1 MKRII
6 GLNLVV
12 LLIFVVSAPSVSNVC
27 YHSSPLAGTAWVQK
41 QKLFASDGSAGD
53 MFGGSVSISGY
64 FAIVGA
70 YGDDDKG
77 DYSGSAYI
85 FKWDGTSWIQQQ
97 KLTALDGA
105 SYNEFGSSVSI
116 SGDFAIVGAHWDNDK
131 GSDSGSAYIFR
142 REDTNWVQQ
151 QKLLASDG
159 AAGDMFGGSVSI
171 SGDYAIVGA
180 YADDDKGSR
189 SGSAYIF
196 KWDGTSWS
204 QQQKL
209 TALDGA
215 SYNDFGSSV
224 SISGDLAIIG
234 ADGDNDKGTE
244 SGSAYIFRR
253 EDTSWVEQEKLLASD
268 GSTGDWFGRSVSIS
282 ADFAIVGALFD
293 DDKGNS
299 SGSAYIFKREG
310 ETWIQWQKLTA
321 ADGSEDDSFGSSV
334 SISGDF
340 AIVGALGDDDK
351 GNSSGSAYIF
361 KWDGTS
367 WIQQQKL
374 AAADGATYDKFGRS
388 VSISGNFAIV
398 GALGD
403 DDKGDYSGSAYVFG
417 LDWHVDGVNGDDNN
431 DGRSPETAF
440 ATIQKGIN
448 SAEND
453 EIVLVYPGVY
463 NETID
468 FLGKAITVQSAE
480 DAAILQAQDYFAV
493 LFCSG
498 EGPGSIL
505 KNFVIENSFMAI
517 FIDGSS
523 PTITN
528 VTIVDNGFGIA
539 AYTGS
544 QPNISNS
551 IFWNNIF
558 GDLFGCQATYSCV
571 QNGCLGPGNLDIDP
585 RFADPEG
592 GDYHLQSKTGRYW
605 PQYDVWILDE
615 AFSPCIDGGDPNAA
629 YHSEPMPN
637 GGRVNMGAY
646 GGTAY
651 ASKKEMRWLHSDTN
665 KDGWVN
671 MMDFAMI
678 ALDWLRYE
686 PGTSNLPPEV
696 SIIKPH
702 EGDIFPPWESERGII
717 EIEADAWDSDGSVE
731 WVEFLVN
738 GDVIG
743 EDNNGADGW
752 TTEWQ
757 DPAGGN
763 YSLTAEATDDD
774 GESTTS
780 SAVEIRVGGAPR

>member
-1 MKRII
+1 MKRLII
-6 GLNLVV
+6 LNFIV
-12 LLIFVVSAPSVSNVC
+12 LLIIASSAPAATRLVPGEYPTIQAAIDDCNN
-27 YHSSPLAGTAWVQK
+27 
-41 QKLFASDGSAGD
+41 GD
-53 MFGGSVSISGY
+53 VV
-64 FAIVGA
+64 AV
-70 YGDDDKG
+70 
-77 DYSGSAYI
+77 
-85 FKWDGTSWIQQQ
+85 
-97 KLTALDGA
+97 
-105 SYNEFGSSVSI
+105 
-116 SGDFAIVGAHWDNDK
+116 
-131 GSDSGSAYIFR
+131 
-142 REDTNWVQQ
+142 
-151 QKLLASDG
+151 
-159 AAGDMFGGSVSI
+159 
-171 SGDYAIVGA
+171 
-180 YADDDKGSR
+180 
-189 SGSAYIF
+189 
-196 KWDGTSWS
+196 
-204 QQQKL
+204 
-209 TALDGA
+209 
-215 SYNDFGSSV
+215 
-224 SISGDLAIIG
+224 
-234 ADGDNDKGTE
+234 ADGIYTGDGNRDIDFLGKAITVKSINGPDDCIIDCNGTE
-244 SGSAYIFRR
+244 SDPHRGFYFHSG
-253 EDTSWVEQEKLLASD
+253 EDAKSVVEGFTITNAGAETFYGGAIYCRQSSPTINKCTINAS
-268 GSTGDWFGRSVSIS
+268 I
-282 ADFAIVGALFD
+282 
-293 DDKGNS
+293 
-299 SGSAYIFKREG
+299 
-310 ETWIQWQKLTA
+310 
-321 ADGSEDDSFGSSV
+321 
-334 SISGDF
+334 
-340 AIVGALGDDDK
+340 
-351 GNSSGSAYIF
+351 
-361 KWDGTS
+361 
-367 WIQQQKL
+367 
-374 AAADGATYDKFGRS
+374 AAAGGGIYCYESNPTIGNCTITGNTGGHRGSGGISCGASNPTISNCIINGNVASIGGGIFCRDAS
-388 VSISGNFAIV
+388 NPLIINCTISGNTTSGNGGGIYCLDTSSPTIANCILWGNMASESNQIAV
-398 GALGD
+398 GHPYYSGENVLTVNYSNVQGGQD
-403 DDKGDYSGSAYVFG
+403 DVYIKPGCVLNWGEGNIDADPLFVDANNGDYRLRNSSPCINAGTNNPQGCLSETDLDGGPRIVNRIVDMGAYEFG
-417 LDWHVDGVNGDDNN
+417 HIWYVDMVNGDDNN
-431 DGRSPETAF
+431 DGLSPEMAF
-440 ATIQKGIN
+440 ATIQKGIDL
-448 SAEND
+448 AMD
-453 EIVLVYPGVY
+453 GEIVSVFPGVY

-468 FLGKAITVQSAE
+468 FLGKAIMVQSAE
-480 DAAILQAQDYFAV
+480 DVAVLQTQDYFAV
-493 LFCSG
+493 LFCNG
-498 EGPGSIL
+498 EGPDSIL
-505 KNFVIENSFMAI
+505 RNFVIRNSFMAI
-517 FIDGSS
+517 YIDGSS
-523 PTITN
+523 PTISN

-717 EIEADAWDSDGSVE
+717 EIEADAWDSDGSVV
-731 WVEFLVN
+731 WMEFLAN

-752 TTEWQ
+752 KTEWQ